1 MSRTM
6 ARNKEP
12 LKFFGEVQMKGQRI
26 QTDFDGSTKPALFY
40 KYPNGQLWHGDSIE
54 WLKSLADESVDL
66 IFADPPYNIKKQI
79 GIVLKAKRSI
89 FISPC
94 NG

>member
-1 MSRTM
+1 M